1 MDDSVEASAKT
12 VAEAV
17 ELALLRLGA
26 RRNEVEIEVLNEG
39 RGGILGI
46 GAEDARVRMTRVAG
60 VPRRVARREESQEPA
75 EEAPPRP
82 ARAAGRGGRGPTA
95 RTAEGAAAL
104 EAGAAADSAPAEPS
118 EALPPAFPEGARE
131 EEDFA
136 FEEADEMIGT
146 RAAAPSGAID
156 REVAVA
162 GREVLEEMLE
172 HMGIYA
178 DVNILEGADHTII
191 LDITGQ
197 DLGVL
202 IGRRGSTLAAL
213 QFIVNLILG
222 KRFQYRSKV
231 MVDVE
236 GYRVRREKS
245 LTDLAHRMADR
256 VRSSGQMVTLEAMAP
271 AERRIVHLA
280 LQDDPEVMTQ
290 SIGEGEG
297 RKVTIQRRR

>member
-1 MDDSVEASAKT
+1 MRRGAKRRPKK
-12 VAEAV
+12 A
-17 ELALLRLGA
+17 RKRPRRPA
-26 RRNEVEIEVLNEG
+26 RRAAPA
-39 RGGILGI
+39 
-46 GAEDARVRMTRVAG
+46 AE
-60 VPRRVARREESQEPA
+60 S
-75 EEAPPRP
+75 EEAPPPP
-82 ARAAGRGGRGPTA
+82 ARATSRSSR
-95 RTAEGAAAL
+95 R
-104 EAGAAADSAPAEPS
+104 APAPTTNGSAGVRPS
-118 EALPPAFPEGARE
+118 EAPEAPEAVPAAFREGPAE

-136 FEEADEMIGT
+136 FEESDERIGT

-156 REVAVA
+156 REVAVT

-178 DVNILEGADHTII
+178 DVNILEGADHAII

-197 DLGVL
+197 ELGIL

-222 KRFQYRSKV
+222 KRFQYQSKV
-231 MVDVE
+231 IVGVE
-236 GYRVRREKS
+236 GYRVHREKT

-256 VRSSGQMVTLEAMAP
+256 VRGSGQMVTLEAMAP
-271 AERRIVHLA
+271 AERGIVHLA
-280 LQDDPEVMTQ
+280 LQDDPEVMTR